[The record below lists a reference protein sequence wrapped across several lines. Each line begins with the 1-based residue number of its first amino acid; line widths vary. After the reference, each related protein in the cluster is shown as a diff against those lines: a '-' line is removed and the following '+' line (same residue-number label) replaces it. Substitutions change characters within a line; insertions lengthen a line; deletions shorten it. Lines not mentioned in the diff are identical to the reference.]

1 MFFKILCLRRK
12 NTLGTRTNDT
22 CSPAKLRISSVRT
35 FGGVL
40 SQFASRF
47 RWDVAAAEALA
58 FTVGDLRGVALWLRI
73 RTLKALHIACA
84 S

>member
-1 MFFKILCLRRK
+1 M
-12 NTLGTRTNDT
+12 
-22 CSPAKLRISSVRT
+22 RT

-40 SQFASRF
+40 SQFAARF

-73 RTLKALHIACA
+73 RALKALHIACA

>member
-12 NTLGTRTNDT
+12 TRMEQEPTKHVLLPSFGFQA
-22 CSPAKLRISSVRT
+22 CGPSVAS
-35 FGGVL
+35 

-58 FTVGDLRGVALWLRI
+58 FTVGDLRGVALRLRI
-73 RTLKALHIACA
+73 RKLKALHIACA